1 MPKER
6 SINPAAQQRKADKQ
20 KEIAKSKKNLQTQRN
35 EKLARRNPERLQKQ
49 IDELKEIEQRGG
61 GQLRPKDAETL
72 KQLERDL
79 RGVRKAREVLGDAA
93 PKFSERR
100 DGGRGI
106 DGGRSA
112 GGREDARA
120 QQALRRQNQHLGKRR
135 RDQEDAH
142 HDSDSSDTDPEVR
155 SIPMPRDT
163 PPPPPISR
171 RNPRE
176 RFTDPQIGA
185 DGQRT
190 PHALPTKPAV
200 QAKTTYSSAP
210 QIRDLKKEAV
220 KFLPTAVAAQK
231 NRVKGEGRLLEAE
244 EAERL
249 ERAGYLAAGKAAEE
263 ADREAELKRQDA
275 EVRSMGGKEVD
286 LEAEARRFEAEI
298 SEVFPSEAEGGPRP
312 VHMEDVDDEGD

>member
-100 DGGRGI
+100 DGGRGS
-106 DGGRSA
+106 DVGGR
-112 GGREDARA
+112 GGGHGGGDARA
-120 QQALRRQNQHLGKRR
+120 QQALRRQSQHLGKRR
-135 RDQEDAH
+135 RDQEEAH
-142 HDSDSSDTDPEVR
+142 NSDSSGTDPEVR

-163 PPPPPISR
+163 PPPPPR

-176 RFTDPQIGA
+176 RFHDPQIGA

-190 PHALPTKPAV
+190 PHALPTKPVV

-220 KFLPTAVAAQK
+220 RFLPSAVAAQK
-231 NRVKGEGRLLEAE
+231 NRVKGEGRLIEPE

-263 ADREAELKRQDA
+263 ADREAQLKRQDA
-275 EVRSMGGKEVD
+275 EIRSMGGKDVD
-286 LEAEARRFEAEI
+286 LEVEARRFEAEI
-298 SEVFPSEAEGGPRP
+298 SEVFPPKAEGGPRP
-312 VHMEDVDDEGD
+312 VQIEDVDDEGD